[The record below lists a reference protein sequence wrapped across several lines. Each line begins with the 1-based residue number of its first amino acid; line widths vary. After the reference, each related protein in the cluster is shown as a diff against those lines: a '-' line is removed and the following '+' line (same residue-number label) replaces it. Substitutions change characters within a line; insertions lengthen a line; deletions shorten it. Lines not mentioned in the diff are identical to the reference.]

1 MEGFEPQTLNAR
13 LEEVHGRI
21 CVEMPG
27 VRRIG
32 IALHDAKTRR
42 LRTFAHSTFGPPPFE
57 RYEAPLADLA
67 SLEALAA
74 SGGVRVIHDIAAIPA
89 ESAPLHVRALVEKG
103 YRSSL
108 TRPFY
113 SESRL
118 IGFLF
123 FDAVEPGYF
132 TDEVVLRLGVYSDH
146 LSLLVVHSLELFHV
160 LDAALQTGS
169 LLTRFRDYE
178 TAAHVQRVA
187 LYVRRIAYVLAPS
200 WGLTDEWVEHLS
212 RFAVAHDIGKLAV
225 PERILFKAGALSV
238 AETEIMKSHSLVGTA
253 IVDGL
258 VGGLALQ
265 RHAHIGLLR
274 NIVRHHH
281 EHWDGTGY
289 PDGLKGEAIPR
300 EARILTVADVY
311 DALRTERTYK
321 SAWGSQDVLT
331 YMRDERGA
339 TLDPECVEA
348 FLSQSGDLE
357 ELGRL
362 AEEPLRDHGSLG
374 RSDDPETAARPA

>member
-1 MEGFEPQTLNAR
+1 MQGFEPQTLNAR

-21 CVEMPG
+21 CAEMPG

-32 IALHDAKTRR
+32 IALHDEKTGH
-42 LRTFAHSTFGPPPFE
+42 LRTFAHSTVGPPPFE
-57 RYEAPLADLA
+57 RYEVPLGELS

-74 SGGVRVIHDIAAIPA
+74 SHGVRVIDDIASVPEGPSSFHAR
-89 ESAPLHVRALVEKG
+89 SLVEKG
-103 YRSSL
+103 FRSSL

-118 IGFLF
+118 AGFLF
-123 FDAVEPGYF
+123 FDAAEPAYF
-132 TDEVVLRLGVYSDH
+132 TDDVVLRLGVYSDH
-146 LSLLVVHSLELFHV
+146 LALLVLHSLELFHV

-178 TAAHVQRVA
+178 TASHVQRVA
-187 LYVRRIAYVLAPS
+187 LYARRIAYALAPA
-200 WGLTDEWVEHLS
+200 WGLSDEWVEYLA
-212 RFAVAHDIGKLAV
+212 RFTVAHDIGKLAV

-258 VGGLALQ
+258 VGGLGLE
-265 RHAHIGLLR
+265 RHAHISLLR

-281 EHWDGTGY
+281 EHYDGTGY
-289 PDGLKGEAIPR
+289 PDGLEGAAIPM
-300 EARILTVADVY
+300 EARIVTVADVY

-321 SAWGSQDVLT
+321 TAWGSEDVLA
-331 YMRDERGA
+331 YVKVARGSI
-339 TLDPECVEA
+339 LDPECVDA
-348 FLSQSGDLE
+348 FLDQAGDLE
-357 ELGRL
+357 EIARITDERTKGGGR
-362 AEEPLRDHGSLG
+362 PS
-374 RSDDPETAARPA
+374 

>member
-13 LEEVHGRI
+13 LEEIHGRI
-21 CVEMPG
+21 CAEMPG

-32 IALHDAKTRR
+32 IALHDGKTGR

-57 RYEAPLADLA
+57 RYEVPLSDSA
-67 SLEALAA
+67 SLESLAA
-74 SGGVRVIHDIAAIPA
+74 SGGVRVIDDIASIPE
-89 ESAPLHVRALVEKG
+89 ESAPFHVRSLVDKG
-103 YRSSL
+103 FRSSL

-118 IGFLF
+118 VGFLF
-123 FDAVEPGYF
+123 FDAAEPGYF
-132 TDEVVLRLGVYSDH
+132 TDGVVLRLGVFSDH
-146 LSLLVVHSLELFHV
+146 LGLLVVHSLELFHV

-187 LYVRRIAYVLAPS
+187 LYARRVAYVLAPS
-200 WGLTDEWVEHLS
+200 WGLTDEWVEYLS

-258 VGGLALQ
+258 VGGLALD

-281 EHWDGTGY
+281 EHYDGTGY
-289 PDGLKGEAIPR
+289 PDGLRGEAIPM
-300 EARILTVADVY
+300 EARIVTVADVY

-321 SAWGSQDVLT
+321 TAWGSVDVLA
-331 YMRDERGA
+331 YVKAERGV
-339 TLDPECVEA
+339 TLDPECVDA
-348 FLSQSGDLE
+348 FLSQSDDLE

-362 AEEPLRDHGSLG
+362 AEEP
-374 RSDDPETAARPA
+374 RPASGLA